1 MRFQSQFHQGRQNP
15 DHLILFL
22 CAIAQVSGRASPVPA
37 SLGIY
42 LLTGKANPGKHKVLN
57 NLYSPARI
65 INNQLVWFMFP
76 KYISCYRQD

>member
-1 MRFQSQFHQGRQNP
+1 MCNSSGLRQSFTGP
-15 DHLILFL
+15 GFVGD
-22 CAIAQVSGRASPVPA
+22 
-37 SLGIY
+37 Y
-42 LLTGKANPGKHKVLN
+42 LLLGKANPGKHTVLN